1 MAQNRKL
8 RQVKNKKGRARFNMN
23 MQKKLVVLFMIILL
37 AFLGL
42 AGRLVYITEAKGKE
56 YTKNVLSQQ
65 KYQSKTLPYKRGD
78 ILDSKGTKLAISEK
92 VYNLII
98 DCKAMLEKEEYL
110 EETMTALR
118 TCFPQ
123 LKHAEIR
130 NYVQNNPA
138 RRYYVV
144 QKQLTYDEISDFV
157 EIQNNKKEH
166 PNVQGVWFEEEFKR
180 MYPNGSL
187 ACDVIGFTMK
197 NAEGTDFQGNY
208 GLEAYYN
215 DVLNGTNG
223 REYGYLNEDSNL
235 ERTTIPATDGYNLVT
250 TIDANIQS
258 IVEKYLR
265 KHNEEYKNNYRIGN
279 GAQSGGCI
287 VMDVNSGE
295 ILAMADYNSYDLNK
309 PYDTSVL
316 EGTLLLDENG
326 KVTEGKTVLTAGNMQ
341 ESLSDNNITNK
352 NLNALWKNF
361 CISNTYE
368 PGSTAK
374 PFTIAAGLESGKM
387 TGEEYYTCKGGLKVG
402 GYFIKCHSYSTG
414 GEGTINVQEA
424 LEQSCNVAHMLMG
437 NQIGTETF
445 LEYQER
451 FNFGLRTNVD
461 LFGESR
467 TKSLVFNENN
477 MGPTEL
483 ATSTFGQGYNV
494 TMIQMISGFC
504 SLINGG
510 YYYEPHVVKKITTAD
525 GSVVQEIEPRIIKQT
540 ISESTSTLIRQYCK
554 GVVDNGTGKTARP
567 AGYSIG
573 GKTGTAEMGSR
584 DKEDYV
590 VSFMGF
596 APVDDPKIA
605 VYVVIDRPNVDSQDD
620 AKHATRIVRN
630 ILTETLPYL
639 NVFMTEELSE
649 KEMEELEALD
659 LEIIMDA
666 NKKEESVSDNDI
678 SGEESKEGEIEG
690 QTEEIEE
697 DVKEDIKEEMNEEGT
712 EDGEE
717 RVITDANGGD
727 ITSSVSAEG
736 VEGDTAP
743 LTGVLLDKETG
754 EALNKEED
762 DSPY

>member
-1 MAQNRKL
+1 MSQNRNV
-8 RQVKNKKGRARFNMN
+8 RQSGNRQKAQAKFNMN
-23 MQKKLVVLFMIILL
+23 MQKKLVVLFMLILL

-42 AGRLVYITEAKGKE
+42 AGRLVYITETKGEE

-65 KYQSKTLPYKRGD
+65 KYQSTTLPYKRGD

-98 DCKAMLEKEEYL
+98 DCKAVLEKEEYL
-110 EETMTALR
+110 EPTLEALSK
-118 TCFPQ
+118 CFP
-123 LKHAEIR
+123 EINR
-130 NYVQNNPA
+130 NDIQKYIKENPS

-144 QKQLTYDEISDFV
+144 KKQLTYDEISDFV
-157 EIQNNKKEH
+157 EIQNNKKEN

-187 ACDVIGFTMK
+187 ACDVIGFTIK
-197 NAEGTDFQGNY
+197 NSEGSGFQGNY

-215 DVLNGTNG
+215 DILNGTNG

-258 IVEKYLR
+258 IVEKYLK
-265 KHNEEYKNNYRIGN
+265 KHKEEYKDYFRTGN
-279 GAQSGGCI
+279 GAQNAGCI
-287 VMDVNSGE
+287 VMDVDSGE
-295 ILAMADYNSYDLNK
+295 ILAMADYNSYDLNN
-309 PYDTSVL
+309 PYDTDAL
-316 EGTLLLDENG
+316 LGTLLLDENG
-326 KVTEGKTVLTAGNMQ
+326 KVTEEKTVLTAENIE

-361 CISNTYE
+361 CISHTYE

-374 PFTIAAGLESGKM
+374 AFTIAAGLESGKM
-387 TGEEYYTCKGGLKVG
+387 TGNEFYTCKGGLQVG
-402 GYFIKCHSYSTG
+402 NYFIKCHSYRTG
-414 GEGTINVQEA
+414 GEGTLNVQQS
-424 LEQSCNVAHMLMG
+424 LEQSCNVALMLMG
-437 NQIGTETF
+437 NQIGKDTF

-461 LFGESR
+461 LYGESR
-467 TKSLVFNENN
+467 TKSLVFNSSN
-477 MGPTEL
+477 MGITEL

-510 YYYEPHVVKKITTAD
+510 YYYEPHVVKKITTSD
-525 GSVVQEIEPRIIKQT
+525 GALVQEIEPRIIKQT
-540 ISESTSTLIRQYCK
+540 ISESTSALIRQYCK

-596 APVDDPKIA
+596 APADDPQIA
-605 VYVVIDRPNVDSQDD
+605 VYVVVDRPNTADQDD

-630 ILTETLPYL
+630 ILTEVLPYL
-639 NVFMTEELSE
+639 NIFMTEELSE
-649 KEMEELEALD
+649 AEIKELEALD
-659 LEIIMDA
+659 LEIIMEA
-666 NKKEESVSDNDI
+666 NKKDESVSGNNI
-678 SGEESKEGEIEG
+678 PSEE
-690 QTEEIEE
+690 QEE
-697 DVKEDIKEEMNEEGT
+697 NSEEGT
-712 EDGEE
+712 QE
-717 RVITDANGGD
+717 IINANGGD
-727 ITSSVSAEG
+727 ITSSVP
-736 VEGDTAP
+736 VEGEEGEYAP
-743 LTGVLLDKETG
+743 LTGVLLDSQTG
-754 EALNKEED
+754 EAINSGEND

>member
-1 MAQNRKL
+1 MSRNRNI
-8 RQVKNKKGRARFNMN
+8 RQVKNRNGRGRFNMN
-23 MQKKLVVLFMIILL
+23 MQKKLVVLFIIILL

-42 AGRLVYITEAKGKE
+42 AGRLVYITEVKGDE

-65 KYQSKTLPYKRGD
+65 KYQSTTLPYKRGD

-98 DCKAMLEKEEYL
+98 DCKAVLEKEEYL
-110 EETMTALR
+110 DATMTALS
-118 TCFPQ
+118 TCFPE
-123 LKHAEIR
+123 LNHMEIEK
-130 NYVQNNPA
+130 YIKENPA

-144 QKQLTYDEISDFV
+144 KKQLTYEEISDFV
-157 EIQNNKKEH
+157 EIQNNKKEN

-187 ACDVIGFTMK
+187 ACDVIGFTIK
-197 NAEGTDFQGNY
+197 NKEGTDFQGNY

-215 DVLNGTNG
+215 DILNGTNG

-265 KHNEEYKNNYRIGN
+265 KHNEEYANNYRTGN
-279 GAQSGGCI
+279 GAKNAGCI
-287 VMDVNSGE
+287 VMDVNSGA
-295 ILAMADYNSYDLNK
+295 ILAMADYVGYDLNN
-309 PYDTSVL
+309 PYDTQVL
-316 EGTLLLDENG
+316 EGTHLLKLNEKQQLEEQDIVLSAENR
-326 KVTEGKTVLTAGNMQ
+326 E
-341 ESLSDNNITNK
+341 ESLSDNSITNT

-374 PFTIAAGLESGKM
+374 AFTIAAGLESGKM
-387 TGEEYYTCKGGLKVG
+387 TGNEYYNCEGGLWVG
-402 GYFIKCHSYSTG
+402 DYFIKCHNYGIG
-414 GEGTINVQEA
+414 GDGTLNVQQS
-424 LEQSCNVAHMLMG
+424 LEQSCNVALMLMG
-437 NQIGTETF
+437 NQMGKDTF
-445 LEYQER
+445 LEYQDR
-451 FNFGLRTNVD
+451 FNFGLRTNID
-461 LFGESR
+461 LDGESR
-467 TKSLVFNENN
+467 TKSLVFNKNN

-510 YYYEPHVVKKITTAD
+510 YYYEPHVVKKITTSD
-525 GSVVQEIEPRIIKQT
+525 GALVQEIEPRIIKQT
-540 ISESTSTLIRQYCK
+540 ISESTSALIREYCK

-584 DKEDYV
+584 DKRDYV
-590 VSFMGF
+590 VSFMGY
-596 APVDDPKIA
+596 APADDPQIA
-605 VYVVIDRPNVDSQDD
+605 VYVVVDRPNVGKQDD
-620 AKHATRIVRN
+620 AKHATRIVRGV
-630 ILTETLPYL
+630 LTEVLPYL
-639 NVFMTEELSE
+639 NIFMTEELSDAE
-649 KEMEELEALD
+649 IKELEELD
-659 LEIIMDA
+659 LEIIMEA
-666 NKKEESVSDNDI
+666 NKDDTVSGN
-678 SGEESKEGEIEG
+678 EV
-690 QTEEIEE
+690 TET
-697 DVKEDIKEEMNEEGT
+697 GT
-712 EDGEE
+712 ENTDGDGQQT
-717 RVITDANGGD
+717 ITDANGGD
-727 ITSSVSAEG
+727 ITSSTYEKEDVGS
-736 VEGDTAP
+736 TAP

-754 EALNKEED
+754 EALNSEDD

>member
-1 MAQNRKL
+1 MARNNRL
-8 RQVKNKKGRARFNMN
+8 RQVRNKKGRARFNMN
-23 MQKKLVVLFMIILL
+23 MQKKLVVLFIIILL

-42 AGRLVYITEAKGKE
+42 AGRLVYITEAKGQE

-65 KYQSKTLPYKRGD
+65 KYQSTTLPYKRGD

-98 DCKAMLEKEEYL
+98 DCKAVLGKEEYL
-110 EETMTALR
+110 EATMDALK

-123 LKHAEIR
+123 LNHTEIQ
-130 NYVQNNPA
+130 NYIKNNPA

-144 QKQLTYDEISDFV
+144 KKQLTYEEISDFV
-157 EIQNNKKEH
+157 EIQNNKKEN

-197 NAEGTDFQGNY
+197 NTEGTDFQGNY

-215 DVLNGTNG
+215 DILNGTNG

-258 IVEKYLR
+258 IVEKNLK
-265 KHNEEYKNNYRIGN
+265 KHNEEYKNQYRIGN

-295 ILAMADYNSYDLNK
+295 ILAMADYNSYDLNN

-316 EGTLLLDENG
+316 EGTLLLDGNG
-326 KVTEGKTVLTAGNMQ
+326 KVTEEKTVLTAENME

-352 NLNALWKNF
+352 NLNAVWKNF
-361 CISNTYE
+361 CIANTYE

-387 TGEEYYTCKGGLKVG
+387 TGEEYYNCEGGLWVG
-402 GYFIKCHSYSTG
+402 NYFIKCHSYSTG
-414 GEGTINVQEA
+414 GEGIQSVQQA

-437 NQIGTETF
+437 NQIGVDTF
-445 LEYQER
+445 LEYQDR
-451 FNFGLRTNVD
+451 FNFGLRTNID

-467 TKSLVFNENN
+467 TKSLVFNKNN

-510 YYYEPHVVKKITTAD
+510 YYYEPHMVKKITTSD
-525 GSVVQEIEPRIIKQT
+525 GALVREIEPRIIKQT
-540 ISESTSTLIRQYCK
+540 VSESTSALIRQYCK

-567 AGYSIG
+567 AGYAIG

-584 DKEDYV
+584 DKRDYV
-590 VSFMGF
+590 VSFMGY
-596 APVDDPKIA
+596 APAEDPQIA
-605 VYVVIDRPNVDSQDD
+605 VYVVIDRPNVGKQDD
-620 AKHATRIVRN
+620 AKHATRIVRG
-630 ILTETLPYL
+630 ILTEVLPYL
-639 NVFMTEELSE
+639 NIFMTEELSE
-649 KEMEELEALD
+649 TEIKELEEMD
-659 LEIIMDA
+659 LEIIMEA
-666 NKKEESVSDNDI
+666 NRDDTVSGNDV
-678 SGEESKEGEIEG
+678 SQGENTQDGGNSSEQEG
-690 QTEEIEE
+690 QQE
-697 DVKEDIKEEMNEEGT
+697 
-712 EDGEE
+712 
-717 RVITDANGGD
+717 ITDAHGGD
-727 ITSSVSAEG
+727 ITSSTMEAEDVG
-736 VEGDTAP
+736 STAP

-754 EALNKEED
+754 EALNGEDD

>member
-1 MAQNRKL
+1 MSQNRNV
-8 RQVKNKKGRARFNMN
+8 RRSGNRSGNRARFNMN

-42 AGRLVYITEAKGKE
+42 AGRLVYITESKGEE

-65 KYQSKTLPYKRGD
+65 QYQSTTLPYKRGD

-98 DCKAMLEKEEYL
+98 DCKAVLEKEDYL
-110 EETMTALR
+110 EPTMDALGA
-118 TCFPQ
+118 CFPEFNIT
-123 LKHAEIR
+123 EIR
-130 NYVQNNPA
+130 NYIKNNPS

-144 QKQLTYDEISDFV
+144 KKQLTYEEISDFV
-157 EIQNNKKEH
+157 EIQNNTKEN
-166 PNVQGVWFEEEFKR
+166 PYVKGVWFEEEFKR

-187 ACDVIGFTMK
+187 ACDVIGFTIK
-197 NAEGTDFQGNY
+197 NTEGNGFQGNY

-215 DVLNGTNG
+215 DILNGTNG

-258 IVEKYLR
+258 IVEKYLK
-265 KHNEEYKNNYRIGN
+265 KHKEEYANHYRTGN
-279 GAQSGGCI
+279 GAQNAGCI

-295 ILAMADYNSYDLNK
+295 VLAMADYNSYDLNN
-309 PYDTSVL
+309 PYDTSALIGTQLLNNEGKVSE
-316 EGTLLLDENG
+316 EGTILTEENI
-326 KVTEGKTVLTAGNMQ
+326 ES
-341 ESLSDNNITNK
+341 SLSDNDVTNK

-361 CISNTYE
+361 CISHTYE

-374 PFTIAAGLESGKM
+374 AFTIAAGLESGKM
-387 TGEEYYTCKGGLKVG
+387 TGNEYYNCEGGLWVG
-402 GYFIKCHSYSTG
+402 NYFIKCHNYGIG
-414 GEGTINVQEA
+414 GDGTLNVQQS
-424 LEQSCNVAHMLMG
+424 LEQSCNVALMLMG
-437 NQIGTETF
+437 QQMGKDTF
-445 LEYQER
+445 LEYQDR
-451 FNFGLRTNVD
+451 FNFGLRTNID

-467 TKSLVFNENN
+467 TKSLVFNSSN

-510 YYYEPHVVKKITTAD
+510 YYYEPHVVKKITTSD
-525 GSVVQEIEPRIIKQT
+525 GALVQEIEPRIIKQT
-540 ISESTSTLIRQYCK
+540 ISESTSALIRQYCK

-584 DKEDYV
+584 NKEDYV
-590 VSFMGF
+590 VSFMGY
-596 APVDDPKIA
+596 APADDPQIA
-605 VYVVIDRPNVDSQDD
+605 VYVVVDRPNVGMQDD
-620 AKHATRIVRN
+620 AKHATRIVRS

-639 NVFMTEELSE
+639 NIFMTEELSE
-649 KEMEELEALD
+649 SEIKELEELD
-659 LEIIMDA
+659 LEIIMEA
-666 NKKEESVSDNDI
+666 NANDDSVSGNDV
-678 SGEESKEGEIEG
+678 SE
-690 QTEEIEE
+690 
-697 DVKEDIKEEMNEEGT
+697 NEQG
-712 EDGEE
+712 EDGEGTAGE
-717 RVITDANGGD
+717 DEKEIIDANGGD
-727 ITSSVSAEG
+727 ITSSVPVEG
-736 VEGDTAP
+736 ETGDTAP

-754 EALNKEED
+754 EALNNGEDD